1 MCIRDSVGLLALAV
15 GCGGGG
21 GGDGGGGNNPP
32 PDAFTIEEDMNG
44 TVYTY
49 QVGSTAFGCTYEPTS
64 DLALCI
70 ISASGVIP
78 FAFFGPVES
87 DHHTIEVRLSAA
99 DSDTDGDFF
108 EEISLPVVAGSFVT
122 FSEDGESV
130 TIHVTL
136 AIDPLHPQ
144 TLAGTGSLVST
155 NDIGSAM
162 ASAMRLV
169 QRDGTK

>member
-1 MCIRDSVGLLALAV
+1 MRRILSAFAVLLV
-15 GCGGGG
+15 IGCGGGG
-21 GGDGGGGNNPP
+21 GGGDKTPP
-32 PDAFTIEEDMNG
+32 PDTFSIAEDMNG

-64 DLALCI
+64 KLALCI
-70 ISASGVIP
+70 ISASGLTP

-87 DHHTIEVRLSAA
+87 DDRTIEVRLSSA
-99 DSDTDGDFF
+99 DSDGDGDFL
-108 EEISLPVVAGSFVT
+108 EEISLPVVAGSFVS

-130 TIHVTL
+130 TLHVTL
-136 AIDPLHPQ
+136 ALDPLHPQ
-144 TLAGTGSLVST
+144 TLDGTGSLIRTDSVGT
-155 NDIGSAM
+155 TM